1 MFYEMK
7 RGRVGYITFAE
18 LQDDAVMYGFP
29 EETIR
34 ACRENLH
41 NFRSD
46 TIVTGNLVFTV
57 LDLINLLQ
65 VFDEKDRLAIY
76 VQSDL
81 CLFVEIQDEDG
92 SIRGLFDRVLDSYR
106 TENVRPAVLMYA
118 EPGRIRESR
127 VGTGAIDLHHTVP
140 EKFLYRFLDLLI
152 QEDRKFLENMEFNM
166 SALETRILKERVDAA
181 FINEILVMKKELMYM
196 WNYYDQLIDIGEVLR
211 DNDNEMFPPENVRRF
226 ATFTERTMRL
236 SENVKHLKE
245 YAVQLR
251 ETHDAMLDY
260 NLNNIM
266 KLFTV
271 ITTIFLPLTL
281 IVGWYGMNFADMPEL
296 TWKYGYPGVIVFSVI
311 VVGICII
318 AFKKY
323 KLF

>member
-7 RGRVGYITFAE
+7 RGRVGYITYAE
-18 LQDDAVMYGFP
+18 LQDDSVMYGFP

-34 ACRENLH
+34 ACKENLH

-46 TIVTGNLVFTV
+46 TIVTGKLVFTV

-65 VFDEKDRLAIY
+65 VFDDKDRLAIY

-92 SIRGLFDRVLDSYR
+92 SIRRLFDRVLDSYR
-106 TENVRPAVLMYA
+106 TETARSTMLMPA
-118 EPGRIRESR
+118 EPGSSSASR
-127 VGTGAIDLHHTVP
+127 VGMGAIDLRHTVP

-181 FINEILVMKKELMYM
+181 FINEILLMKKELMYM

-281 IVGWYGMNFADMPEL
+281 IVGWYGMNFVNMPEL
-296 TWKYGYPGVIVFSVI
+296 TWRYGYLGVIIFSVV

>member
-57 LDLINLLQ
+57 LDLINLLH

-92 SIRGLFDRVLDSYR
+92 SIRSLFDRVLDSYR
-106 TENVRPAVLMYA
+106 TENVRSAATSEEMSKC
-118 EPGRIRESR
+118 RIGSD
-127 VGTGAIDLHHTVP
+127 AIDLRHTVP

-181 FINEILVMKKELMYM
+181 FINEILAMKKELMYM

-281 IVGWYGMNFADMPEL
+281 IVGWYGMNFANMPEL
-296 TWKYGYPGVIVFSVI
+296 TWKYGYLGVIVFSVI

>member
-34 ACRENLH
+34 ACKENLH

-57 LDLINLLQ
+57 LDLINLLR

-92 SIRGLFDRVLDSYR
+92 SIRRMFDRVLDSYR
-106 TENVRPAVLMYA
+106 TETAGSIVLMYA
-118 EPGRIRESR
+118 EPGRSGEPRI
-127 VGTGAIDLHHTVP
+127 GAEAINLRHTVP

-181 FINEILVMKKELMYM
+181 FINEILLMKKELMYM

>member
-34 ACRENLH
+34 ACKENLH

-57 LDLINLLQ
+57 LDLINLLR

-92 SIRGLFDRVLDSYR
+92 SIRRMFDRVLDSYR
-106 TENVRPAVLMYA
+106 TETAGPTVLMYA
-118 EPGRIRESR
+118 EPGRSGESR
-127 VGTGAIDLHHTVP
+127 IGEEAINLRHTVP

-181 FINEILVMKKELMYM
+181 FINEILLMKKELMYM

>member
-7 RGRVGYITFAE
+7 RGRVGYITFTE

-127 VGTGAIDLHHTVP
+127 VGTGAIDLRHTVP

>member
-7 RGRVGYITFAE
+7 RGRVGYITYAE
-18 LQDDAVMYGFP
+18 LQDDSVMYGFP

-34 ACRENLH
+34 ACKENLH

-46 TIVTGNLVFTV
+46 TIVTGKLVFTV

-65 VFDEKDRLAIY
+65 VFDDKDRLAIY

-81 CLFVEIQDEDG
+81 CLFVEIRDDDE
-92 SIRGLFDRVLDSYR
+92 SIRQLFDRVVASYCGEAKSNEINLR
-106 TENVRPAVLMYA
+106 
-118 EPGRIRESR
+118 
-127 VGTGAIDLHHTVP
+127 HTVP

-181 FINEILVMKKELMYM
+181 FINEILLMKKELMYM

-281 IVGWYGMNFADMPEL
+281 IVGWYGMNFANMPEL
-296 TWKYGYPGVIVFSVI
+296 TWRYGYPGVIIFSVI

-323 KLF
+323 KLL

>member
-1 MFYEMK
+1 M
-7 RGRVGYITFAE
+7 
-18 LQDDAVMYGFP
+18 
-29 EETIR
+29 
-34 ACRENLH
+34 
-41 NFRSD
+41 
-46 TIVTGNLVFTV
+46 
-57 LDLINLLQ
+57 
-65 VFDEKDRLAIY
+65 
-76 VQSDL
+76 
-81 CLFVEIQDEDG
+81 
-92 SIRGLFDRVLDSYR
+92 
-106 TENVRPAVLMYA
+106 
-118 EPGRIRESR
+118 
-127 VGTGAIDLHHTVP
+127 
-140 EKFLYRFLDLLI
+140 
-152 QEDRKFLENMEFNM
+152 ENMEFNM

-181 FINEILVMKKELMYM
+181 FINEILLMKKELMYM

>member
-1 MFYEMK
+1 MPDPARRTPGNRKKGYAMFYELK
-7 RGRVGYITFAE
+7 RGKVGVITFTE
-18 LQDDAVMYGFP
+18 LQDDYVMYGFP
-29 EETIR
+29 EETVR
-34 ACRENLH
+34 ACQENLH

-46 TIVTGNLVFTV
+46 TIVTANLVFTV
-57 LDLINLLQ
+57 LDLIDMLQ
-65 VFDEKDRLAIY
+65 VFSDKDRLAIY
-76 VQSDL
+76 VQPEL
-81 CLFVEIQDEDG
+81 CLFVEIRDEDG
-92 SIRGLFDRVLDSYR
+92 SIRKLFDRVLASYQVDSAGN
-106 TENVRPAVLMYA
+106 TSQLAQ
-118 EPGRIRESR
+118 
-127 VGTGAIDLHHTVP
+127 TVP

-166 SALETRILKERVDAA
+166 SALETKILKERVDAA
-181 FINEILVMKKELMYM
+181 FINEILFMKKELMYI

-211 DNDNEMFPPENVRRF
+211 DNDNEMFPP
-226 ATFTERTMRL
+226 
-236 SENVKHLKE
+236 ENVKHLKE

-281 IVGWYGMNFADMPEL
+281 IVGWYGMNFANMPEL
-296 TWKYGYPGVIVFSVI
+296 TWRYGYPGVIVFSLI

-323 KLF
+323 KLL

>member
-7 RGRVGYITFAE
+7 RGRVGYITYAE
-18 LQDDAVMYGFP
+18 LQDDSVMYGFP

-34 ACRENLH
+34 ACKENLH

-46 TIVTGNLVFTV
+46 TIVTGKLVFTV

-65 VFDEKDRLAIY
+65 VFDDKDRLAIY

-81 CLFVEIQDEDG
+81 CLFVEIRDDDG
-92 SIRGLFDRVLDSYR
+92 SIRQLFDRVVAGYCGEAKSN
-106 TENVRPAVLMYA
+106 E
-118 EPGRIRESR
+118 
-127 VGTGAIDLHHTVP
+127 IDLRHTVP

-181 FINEILVMKKELMYM
+181 FINEILLMKKELMYM

>member
-57 LDLINLLQ
+57 LDLINLLH

-92 SIRGLFDRVLDSYR
+92 SIRSLFDRVLESYR
-106 TENVRPAVLMYA
+106 E
-118 EPGRIRESR
+118 
-127 VGTGAIDLHHTVP
+127 IDLRHTVP

-181 FINEILVMKKELMYM
+181 FINEILAMKKELMYM

-281 IVGWYGMNFADMPEL
+281 IVGWYGMNFANMPEL
-296 TWKYGYPGVIVFSVI
+296 TWKYGYLGVIVFSVI

>member
-92 SIRGLFDRVLDSYR
+92 SVRGLFDRVLDSYR
-106 TENVRPAVLMYA
+106 TETARPAVLMYA
-118 EPGRIRESR
+118 EPGRARESR
-127 VGTGAIDLHHTVP
+127 VGTGAIDLRHTVP

-281 IVGWYGMNFADMPEL
+281 IVGWYGMNFTDMPEL

>member
-1 MFYEMK
+1 MPDPAGRTPGNRKKGYAMFYELK
-7 RGRVGYITFAE
+7 RGKVGFITFTE
-18 LQDDAVMYGFP
+18 LQDDYVMYGFP
-29 EETIR
+29 EETVR
-34 ACRENLH
+34 ACQENLH

-46 TIVTGNLVFTV
+46 TIVTANLVFTV
-57 LDLINLLQ
+57 LDLIDMLQ
-65 VFDEKDRLAIY
+65 VFSDKDRLAIY
-76 VQSDL
+76 VQPEL
-81 CLFVEIQDEDG
+81 CLFVEIRDEDG
-92 SIRGLFDRVLDSYR
+92 SIRKLFDRVLASYQVDSAGN
-106 TENVRPAVLMYA
+106 TSQLAQ
-118 EPGRIRESR
+118 
-127 VGTGAIDLHHTVP
+127 TVP

-166 SALETRILKERVDAA
+166 SALETKILKERVDAA
-181 FINEILVMKKELMYM
+181 FINEILFMKKELMYI

-211 DNDNEMFPPENVRRF
+211 DNDNEMFPPENVKRF
-226 ATFTERTMRL
+226 VTFTERTMRL

-281 IVGWYGMNFADMPEL
+281 IVGWYGMNFANMPEL
-296 TWKYGYPGVIVFSVI
+296 TWRYGYPGVIVFSVI

-323 KLF
+323 KLL

>member
-106 TENVRPAVLMYA
+106 IETARPAVLMYA

-127 VGTGAIDLHHTVP
+127 VGTGAIDLRHTVP

>member
-7 RGRVGYITFAE
+7 RGRVGYITYAE
-18 LQDDAVMYGFP
+18 LQDDSVMYGFP

-34 ACRENLH
+34 ACKENLH

-46 TIVTGNLVFTV
+46 TIVTGKLVFTV

-65 VFDEKDRLAIY
+65 VFDDKDRLAIY

-81 CLFVEIQDEDG
+81 CLFVEIRDDDG
-92 SIRGLFDRVLDSYR
+92 SIRQLFDRVVASYCG
-106 TENVRPAVLMYA
+106 EAKSN
-118 EPGRIRESR
+118 E
-127 VGTGAIDLHHTVP
+127 IDLRHTVP

-181 FINEILVMKKELMYM
+181 FINEILLMKKELMYM

>member
-7 RGRVGYITFAE
+7 RGRVGYITYAE
-18 LQDDAVMYGFP
+18 LQDDSVMYGFP

-34 ACRENLH
+34 ACKENLH

-65 VFDEKDRLAIY
+65 VFDDKDRLAIY

-81 CLFVEIQDEDG
+81 CLFVEIRDDDG
-92 SIRGLFDRVLDSYR
+92 SIRQLFDRVVASYCGE
-106 TENVRPAVLMYA
+106 TKSNE
-118 EPGRIRESR
+118 
-127 VGTGAIDLHHTVP
+127 IDLRHTVP

-181 FINEILVMKKELMYM
+181 FINEILLMKKELMYM

-281 IVGWYGMNFADMPEL
+281 IVGWYGMNFVNMPEL
-296 TWKYGYPGVIVFSVI
+296 TWRYGYLGVIIFSVV

>member
-106 TENVRPAVLMYA
+106 IENARPAALMYA

-127 VGTGAIDLHHTVP
+127 VGTGAIDLRHTVP

>member
-34 ACRENLH
+34 ACKENLH

-46 TIVTGNLVFTV
+46 TIVTGKLVFTV

-65 VFDEKDRLAIY
+65 VFDDKDRLAIY

-81 CLFVEIQDEDG
+81 CLFVEIRDDDE
-92 SIRGLFDRVLDSYR
+92 SIRQLFDRVVAGYCGEAKSNEINLR
-106 TENVRPAVLMYA
+106 
-118 EPGRIRESR
+118 
-127 VGTGAIDLHHTVP
+127 HTVP

-181 FINEILVMKKELMYM
+181 FINEILLMKKELMYM

>member
-7 RGRVGYITFAE
+7 RGRVGYITYAE
-18 LQDDAVMYGFP
+18 LQDDSVMYGFP

-34 ACRENLH
+34 ACKENLH

-46 TIVTGNLVFTV
+46 TIVTGKLVFTV

-65 VFDEKDRLAIY
+65 VFDDKDRLAIY

-81 CLFVEIQDEDG
+81 CLFVEIRDDDE
-92 SIRGLFDRVLDSYR
+92 SIRQLFDRVVASYCGEAKSNEINLR
-106 TENVRPAVLMYA
+106 
-118 EPGRIRESR
+118 
-127 VGTGAIDLHHTVP
+127 HTVP

-181 FINEILVMKKELMYM
+181 FINEILLMKKELMYM

-311 VVGICII
+311 VV
-318 AFKKY
+318 
-323 KLF
+323 

>member
-57 LDLINLLQ
+57 LDLINLLR

-92 SIRGLFDRVLDSYR
+92 SIRGMFDRVLDSYR
-106 TENVRPAVLMYA
+106 TETAGSTVLMYA
-118 EPGRIRESR
+118 EPGRSGEPRI
-127 VGTGAIDLHHTVP
+127 GAEAINLRHTVP

-281 IVGWYGMNFADMPEL
+281 IVGWYGMNFTDMPEL

>member
-7 RGRVGYITFAE
+7 RGRVGYITYAE
-18 LQDDAVMYGFP
+18 LQDDSVMYGFP

-34 ACRENLH
+34 ACKENLH

-46 TIVTGNLVFTV
+46 TIVTGKLVFTV

-65 VFDEKDRLAIY
+65 VFDDKDRLAIY

-81 CLFVEIQDEDG
+81 CLFVEIRDDDE
-92 SIRGLFDRVLDSYR
+92 SIRQLFDRVVTSYCGEAKSNEINLR
-106 TENVRPAVLMYA
+106 HA
-118 EPGRIRESR
+118 
-127 VGTGAIDLHHTVP
+127 VP

-181 FINEILVMKKELMYM
+181 FINEILLMKKELMYM

>member
-7 RGRVGYITFAE
+7 RGRVGYITYAE
-18 LQDDAVMYGFP
+18 LQDDSVMYGFP

-34 ACRENLH
+34 ACKENLH

-46 TIVTGNLVFTV
+46 TIVTGKLVFTV

-65 VFDEKDRLAIY
+65 VFDDKDRLAIY

-81 CLFVEIQDEDG
+81 CLFVEIRDDDG
-92 SIRGLFDRVLDSYR
+92 SIRQLFDRVVASYCGE
-106 TENVRPAVLMYA
+106 TKSNE
-118 EPGRIRESR
+118 
-127 VGTGAIDLHHTVP
+127 IDLRHTVP

-181 FINEILVMKKELMYM
+181 FINEILLMKKELMYM

-281 IVGWYGMNFADMPEL
+281 IVGWYGMNFINMPEL
-296 TWKYGYPGVIVFSVI
+296 HWKYGYPAVIAASVT
-311 VVGICII
+311 I
-318 AFKKY
+318 AAVLLWYFKRK
-323 KLF
+323 KWL

>member
-57 LDLINLLQ
+57 LDLINLLH

-92 SIRGLFDRVLDSYR
+92 SIRSLFDRVFDSYR
-106 TENVRPAVLMYA
+106 TENVRSTATSEEMSKC
-118 EPGRIRESR
+118 RIGSD
-127 VGTGAIDLHHTVP
+127 AIDLRHTVP

-181 FINEILVMKKELMYM
+181 FINEILAMKKELMYM

-281 IVGWYGMNFADMPEL
+281 IVGWYGMNFANMPEL
-296 TWKYGYPGVIVFSVI
+296 TWKYGYLGVIVFSVV

>member
-127 VGTGAIDLHHTVP
+127 VGTGAIDLRHTVP

>member
-7 RGRVGYITFAE
+7 RGRVGYITYAE
-18 LQDDAVMYGFP
+18 LQDDSVMYGFP

-34 ACRENLH
+34 ACKENLH

-46 TIVTGNLVFTV
+46 TIVTGKLVFTV

-65 VFDEKDRLAIY
+65 VFDDKDRLAIY

-81 CLFVEIQDEDG
+81 CLFVEIRDDDG
-92 SIRGLFDRVLDSYR
+92 SIRQLFDRVVASYCGE
-106 TENVRPAVLMYA
+106 TKSNE
-118 EPGRIRESR
+118 
-127 VGTGAIDLHHTVP
+127 IDLRHTVP

-181 FINEILVMKKELMYM
+181 FINEILLMKKELMYM

-281 IVGWYGMNFADMPEL
+281 IVGWYGMNFVNMPEL
-296 TWKYGYPGVIVFSVI
+296 TWRYGYLGVIIFSVV

>member
-7 RGRVGYITFAE
+7 RGRVGYITYAE
-18 LQDDAVMYGFP
+18 LQDDSVMYGFP

-34 ACRENLH
+34 ACKENLH

-46 TIVTGNLVFTV
+46 TIVTGKLVFTV

-65 VFDEKDRLAIY
+65 VFDDKDRLAIY

-81 CLFVEIQDEDG
+81 CLFVEIRDDDG
-92 SIRGLFDRVLDSYR
+92 SIRQLFDRVVASYCGE
-106 TENVRPAVLMYA
+106 TKSNE
-118 EPGRIRESR
+118 
-127 VGTGAIDLHHTVP
+127 IDLRHTVP

-181 FINEILVMKKELMYM
+181 FINEILLMKKELMYM

-281 IVGWYGMNFADMPEL
+281 IVGWYGMNFVNMPEL
-296 TWKYGYPGVIVFSVI
+296 TWRYGYLGVIIFSVV
-311 VVGICII
+311 VVGICIV